1 MYNQSTCT
9 NLDQSI
15 LTHCTEYLLMCCK
28 TLLQFGPPGLRVS
41 FKYTTCKNCSGTI
54 AHVLLSHT
62 YSSHCNI
69 TGHLNSHSLVQLKV
83 KLQYYISLIIDQY
96 LFDQQSD

>member
-15 LTHCTEYLLMCCK
+15 LTHCTEYLLTCCK

-41 FKYTTCKNCSGTI
+41 FKYTTCKNFWGTI
-54 AHVLLSHT
+54 AHVLLSRT
-62 YSSHCNI
+62 YSSHHNI
-69 TGHLNSHSLVQLKV
+69 TGHLNPHLLVQLKV
-83 KLQYYISLIIDQY
+83 KLQYYIALIIDQY